1 MSVSN
6 ITVEA
11 YNANYEAQNQLW
23 ATFKTDL
30 TQLSKDLNKHAWEDQ
45 LMLTLID
52 VREIIRELKEIVNN
66 GQKEL
71 FTPAAWMYHLDQH
84 VLLAEE
90 DGAGDA
96 LDPIIDFVEEY
107 CVKFAEYHNV
117 DRNSLWSIKAVE
129 YTIEPLKR

>member
-1 MSVSN
+1 MSVS
-6 ITVEA
+6 IQDLA
-11 YNANYEAQNQLW
+11 KYNANYEAQLNLW
-23 ATFKTDL
+23 DSFKTDL
-30 TQLSKDLNKHAWEDQ
+30 TQLSKDLNKNAWDDQ

-107 CVKFAEYHNV
+107 CEKFAKYHKT
-117 DRNSLWSIKAVE
+117 DRNLLYTVKRVD
-129 YTIEPLKR
+129 YTIAPLTR